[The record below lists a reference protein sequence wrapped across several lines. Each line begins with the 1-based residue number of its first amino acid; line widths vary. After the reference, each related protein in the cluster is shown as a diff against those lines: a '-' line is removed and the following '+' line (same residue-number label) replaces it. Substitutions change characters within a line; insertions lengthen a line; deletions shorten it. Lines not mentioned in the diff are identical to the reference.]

1 MHNVLKNHKYDSRRR
16 IVLKTGLIS
25 FQDTRIGCF
34 VLNISAGGAG
44 LVVESDAAIPF
55 SFDLEIGDERI
66 RRRCLVVW
74 RNDRQIGVGIRF
86 GPGRPQGTAWLAIP
100 VQPAPTQVKSGAITN
115 RLTCPL
121 AKPVPACIR
130 SGDCPSTANGT
141 TLDPDS
147 RYQTLA

>member
-16 IVLKTGLIS
+16 IVLKAGLIS

-74 RNDRQIGVGIRF
+74 RNDRQIGVAF
-86 GPGRPQGTAWLAIP
+86 DLD
-100 VQPAPTQVKSGAITN
+100 PADPRA
-115 RLTCPL
+115 
-121 AKPVPACIR
+121 R
-130 SGDCPSTANGT
+130 SG
-141 TLDPDS
+141 
-147 RYQTLA
+147 